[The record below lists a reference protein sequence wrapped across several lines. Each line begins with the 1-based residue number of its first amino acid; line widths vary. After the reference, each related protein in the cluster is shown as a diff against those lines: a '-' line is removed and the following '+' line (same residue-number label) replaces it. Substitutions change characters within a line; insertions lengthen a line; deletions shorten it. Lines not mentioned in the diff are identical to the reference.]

1 MLLTIFFFLGC
12 YYIKMF
18 LYELFSNSLAEKNYS
33 PIALYMKPTEET
45 QLTTELLQ
53 VISLYSIDWTV
64 SWCLHH
70 VKASLQSLDALEDIS
85 VSVLA

>member
-45 QLTTELLQ
+45 QLTTELFQ
-53 VISLYSIDWTV
+53 VISLYSIEWTV
-64 SWCLHH
+64 SRCLHH
-70 VKASLQSLDALEDIS
+70 VKTSLQSLDALEDIS